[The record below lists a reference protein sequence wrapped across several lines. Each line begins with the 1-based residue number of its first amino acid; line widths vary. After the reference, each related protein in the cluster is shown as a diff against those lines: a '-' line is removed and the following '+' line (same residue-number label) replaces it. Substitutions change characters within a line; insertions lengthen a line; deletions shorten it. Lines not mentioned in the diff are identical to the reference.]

1 MVKKYFLVLV
11 SFSVVLAACKS
22 YLNVALPDMQ
32 EKPKP
37 VEIPPSAQIPSGDPE
52 KGYDYMVYGDFIG
65 SGIPFELYKT
75 LRKGFEDTVLN
86 REGAG
91 KYVPYEENAFQADN
105 GITVVSGNCF
115 ACHASTL
122 NGEMILGLGRINSD
136 FTRNYSILV
145 KLLRTKVRTTYKK
158 NTPEWQA
165 FENLTLYQQALAP
178 RIRTEIPGVNTAFR
192 LEEACAM
199 QRNPVDLTYQE
210 EPLHEM
216 NKFNIGSDIPPLW
229 NMKKKNALY
238 YNAMGRGDF
247 TKLLM
252 QASVL
257 GIEDS
262 SAARKAHNQ
271 FDDVKAWIESLEPPA
286 YPKEI
291 NQRLAKRGK
300 TVYTLTCKKCH
311 GTYGEEETYPNLLV
325 SLQEVETDP
334 YYALYFTQ
342 QSHLAEWY
350 NQSWFANSYPQS
362 SLKPSEGYV
371 APPLDGIWAS
381 APYLHNGS
389 VPTLEDLLN
398 SPQRPAYWT
407 RSGKSEDY
415 NYEKVGWNYKVEKD
429 RKAEFAYDTSIPG
442 YGNQGHTFGDHL
454 TDQERK
460 ALVEY
465 LKTL

>member
-1 MVKKYFLVLV
+1 MAKKYFLVMLMVSVTLV
-11 SFSVVLAACKS
+11 ACKS
-22 YLNVALPDMQ
+22 YLKVSFPDMS

-37 VEIPPSAQIPSGDPE
+37 VEIPASSQIPSGNAQ
-52 KGYDYMVYGDFIG
+52 KGYDYMVNGDFIG
-65 SGIPFELYKT
+65 SGIPLELYKT
-75 LRKGFEDTVLN
+75 LREGFVDTVLH
-86 REGAG
+86 REAPG
-91 KYVPYEENAFQADN
+91 KYVPYEENAFVAAN
-105 GITVVSGNCF
+105 GQTVVSGNCF
-115 ACHASTL
+115 ACHASRL
-122 NGEMILGLGRINSD
+122 NGKMVLGLGRVNSD
-136 FTRNYSILV
+136 FTRNFSLLV

-158 NTPEWQA
+158 DTPEWEA
-165 FENLTLYQQALAP
+165 FENLTLYQQAIASK
-178 RIRTEIPGVNTAFR
+178 IRTDITGVNTAFR

-199 QRNPVDLTYQE
+199 QRNPVDLTYRK
-210 EPLHEM
+210 EPIHEM

-238 YNAMGRGDF
+238 YNGMGRGDF

-262 SAARKAHNQ
+262 AAARQAHGN
-271 FDDVKAWIESLEPPA
+271 FTDVKAWIESLDPPE

-300 TVYTLTCKKCH
+300 NVYTITCKKCH

-398 SPQRPAYWT
+398 SPQRPDYWV
-407 RSGKSEDY
+407 RSGNSDDFD
-415 NYEKVGWNYKVEKD
+415 YEKVGWNYRVEKD
-429 RKAEFAYDTSIPG
+429 RKAQFVYDTTIPG

-454 TDQERK
+454 SDQERK